1 MRCSTLILISLW
13 AIPLAGMGGEPGNQ
27 SKPQPRPRLQ
37 LTAEQAVTPA
47 KQPTPVSGVVTLEKM
62 TVTESRVPTTVP
74 RRQEPEP
81 TRFTWQSGGPL
92 AEGKLGGAPLTFGL
106 WAKQDLFAEETKYA
120 EPRAQVEFELVR
132 LKL

>member
-1 MRCSTLILISLW
+1 MILISVW
-13 AIPLAGMGGEPGNQ
+13 AVPLTGLGGEPGNH

-37 LTAEQAVTPA
+37 LTAEQAVAPV
-47 KQPTPVSGVVTLEKM
+47 KQPTPTVGIVTLEKM
-62 TVTESRVPTTVP
+62 TVTESRVPMTVP

-81 TRFTWQSGGPL
+81 TKFAWQSGGPL
-92 AEGKLGGAPLTFGL
+92 AEGKLGGAPLSFGL
-106 WAKQDLFAEETKYA
+106 WAKPDLFAEETQYA

>member
-1 MRCSTLILISLW
+1 MRYGTVILISLW
-13 AIPLAGMGGEPGNQ
+13 AVSVGTGGEAKNQ
-27 SKPQPRPRLQ
+27 ASPQTRPRLV
-37 LTAEQAVTPA
+37 LTPEQAA
-47 KQPTPVSGVVTLEKM
+47 APTRKAAAEAGVVTLEKM
-62 TVTESRVPTTVP
+62 TVTESRVPASVP

-92 AEGKLGGAPLTFGL
+92 GEGKLSGAPLSFGL
-106 WAKQDLFAEETKYA
+106 WARADLFAEETKFA